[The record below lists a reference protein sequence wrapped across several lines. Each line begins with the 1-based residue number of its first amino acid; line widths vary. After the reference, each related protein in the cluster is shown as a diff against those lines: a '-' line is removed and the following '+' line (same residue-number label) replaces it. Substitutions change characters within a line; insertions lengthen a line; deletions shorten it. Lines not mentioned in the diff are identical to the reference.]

1 MVKRVF
7 ATLSIAAILAA
18 LSAGSAASADTV
30 IAGPINL
37 GTAANYGALAG
48 SEVTNSGLTTVGGAT
63 PGSGLVGVYPGS
75 SITGFPP
82 GIAGGVQA
90 ATATELAA
98 QSDLTIAYG
107 VASSLTPTVTGAGDL
122 VGQTL
127 VAGVYQGGVLSLSGD
142 VTLDGEGNPNAV
154 WVFQADSELNI
165 NSNSNVVLT
174 NGANACNVFWKV
186 GSSATID
193 TSADFVGTVLADQ
206 AIFVR
211 TGASIEGRLL
221 ARIAEVTLQTNDI
234 TVPTGCSNNGVVT
247 SSPVVT
253 SGSPT
258 AARLGLPYDFT
269 VTASSATALTY
280 SIDSG
285 SLPAGLTLDAA
296 TGRIAGTPT
305 TLGSSS
311 FVVRVS
317 NGVTADTLV
326 TLALAVRPAALA
338 ATGMDGSLTLLS
350 GAALLLTGGLLLA
363 RRRLVAP

>member
-7 ATLSIAAILAA
+7 VTLSIATILATV
-18 LSAGSAASADTV
+18 SAASVASADTL
-30 IAGPINL
+30 ISGPINL
-37 GTAANYGALAG
+37 GSAANYGALAG
-48 SEVTNSGLTTVGGAT
+48 SEVTNSGLTTV
-63 PGSGLVGVYPGS
+63 SGLVGVYPGS

-82 GIAGGVQA
+82 GIALSPPQA
-90 ATATELAA
+90 GTATELAA

-107 VASSLTPTVTGAGDL
+107 VASSLTPTTTGLGDL

-142 VTLDGEGNPNAV
+142 VTLDGEGNTDAV
-154 WVFQADSELNI
+154 WVFQADSALNI
-165 NSNSNVVLT
+165 ASNSRVLLT

-186 GSSATID
+186 GSSANID
-193 TSADFVGTVLADQ
+193 TAADFVGTVLADQ
-206 AIFVR
+206 AIFAR

-234 TVPTGCSNNGVVT
+234 TVPAGCSNDGVVS

-269 VTASSATALTY
+269 VAASSAPAPTY

-285 SLPAGLTLDAA
+285 SLPVGLTLDAA

-317 NGVTADTLV
+317 NGVAPDALT
-326 TLALAVRPAALA
+326 ALAITVSPAALA
-338 ATGMDGSLTLLS
+338 ATGVDGSIALA
-350 GAALLLTGGLLLA
+350 GIAAVLLLA
-363 RRRLVAP
+363 GVLLMRRRLVTP